1 MAAIGSPKGTRYTAT
16 QVQRG
21 GPIKPGLRGAR
32 NWATAQVRAASYT
45 KRGFWRLTL
54 SIIALVFL
62 MVFGA
67 LWLGGFL
74 PDARKL
80 SEDTSR
86 KGLVTLGFVV
96 DQVDIVGEGRL
107 REQDVR
113 LALNVEPGDF
123 LFDMDVK
130 SAQARI
136 EALSWVERAIV
147 RRLWPDRIVVQI
159 IERRPFALWQNHG
172 QIKLVDSSGIVI
184 ADVEAAQYAG
194 LPLVVG
200 ETAPEQMHI
209 LQDMLKSYPIV
220 AARVDTIVQLPNG
233 RWDIHV
239 NNGAMR
245 IKLPSKN
252 MTAALRRLSDLQTT
266 QRVLDREISMIDLRL
281 ADRLTLLPRQ
291 DQPA

>member
-16 QVQRG
+16 QVPRG
-21 GPIKPGLRGAR
+21 GPLKPGLRGAR

-54 SIIALVFL
+54 SIIALAFF

-136 EALSWVERAIV
+136 EELSWVERAIV